1 MGSFGDYLDKL
12 KNTAEYYAA
21 AAKDN
26 FVNELL
32 RVMGEKNINQKELA
46 QKVGVSNAY
55 VSRVLGGDMNLSIE
69 SMSKFAF
76 ALGARIEISAKP
88 IAAEKNAVSIKSIYG
103 MPGSRIIK
111 VGYGPMHGIH
121 EGKVSKENITQSG
134 EYTDGSSIQS
144 LAA

>member
-1 MGSFGDYLDKL
+1 MGSFNDYLNQL
-12 KNTAEYYAA
+12 KNTAGYYAA

-69 SMSKFAF
+69 SISKFAF

-88 IAAEKNAVSIKSIYG
+88 IAAEKNAVSIKSIHG
-103 MPGSRIIK
+103 MPGSRII
-111 VGYGPMHGIH
+111 GYGSMHGIH
-121 EGKVSKENITQSG
+121 EDKVFKENITKSG